1 MAAGRLVGPTGWIG
15 TFWGLVLSCLAGMAA
30 AQGSAPRPNVI
41 YIVADDLGYADVGY
55 RGSPIDTPALDELA
69 RTGAELTNFYVQP
82 ICTPTRAA
90 LMTGRY
96 PQRYGLQTGVIP
108 GAGGYGVPLD
118 EYMLPQ
124 MLRDAGYR
132 TAMVGKWHLGH
143 ADAAYW
149 PAQRGFDRFYG
160 ATVGEIDHFT
170 HESHGVPDWYRDNT
184 PLKEEGYDNILFADE
199 AVRVIEAH
207 DPATPLFLYLAFTAP
222 HTPYQAPQSYLDRFA
237 DIADPNAR
245 AYAAMVSVVDDGVAR
260 VVAALEAK
268 GMRDD
273 TLILFHSDNGGVV
286 NSLFAGDTKVEGG
299 LPASNAPLRDG
310 KGTLYDGGT
319 KDAALAHWPAG
330 VTPGRHDG
338 LIHVVDMVPT
348 LADLA
353 GASTAASKPLDGM
366 DVWPVIA
373 GGAASP
379 RSEIVYNVDPLMGA
393 VRQGDWK
400 LVWKAALPPAVE
412 LFNLAD
418 DPAETRNLAAELPDR
433 VAALQDRIVALAT
446 EMAPPL
452 LLMEAVR
459 LTFYAPPVSGDP
471 SVLFNQGD

>member
-1 MAAGRLVGPTGWIG
+1 MQLFCATRSWCPST
-15 TFWGLVLSCLAGMAA
+15 TFWRWCG
-30 AQGSAPRPNVI
+30 
-41 YIVADDLGYADVGY
+41 
-55 RGSPIDTPALDELA
+55 
-69 RTGAELTNFYVQP
+69 
-82 ICTPTRAA
+82 
-90 LMTGRY
+90 
-96 PQRYGLQTGVIP
+96 
-108 GAGGYGVPLD
+108 
-118 EYMLPQ
+118 
-124 MLRDAGYR
+124 
-132 TAMVGKWHLGH
+132 
-143 ADAAYW
+143 
-149 PAQRGFDRFYG
+149 
-160 ATVGEIDHFT
+160 
-170 HESHGVPDWYRDNT
+170 
-184 PLKEEGYDNILFADE
+184 
-199 AVRVIEAH
+199 
-207 DPATPLFLYLAFTAP
+207 
-222 HTPYQAPQSYLDRFA
+222 
-237 DIADPNAR
+237 
-245 AYAAMVSVVDDGVAR
+245 
-260 VVAALEAK
+260 
-268 GMRDD
+268 
-273 TLILFHSDNGGVV
+273 

-299 LPASNAPLRDG
+299 LPASNAPLRDD

-338 LIHVVDMVPT
+338 LIHVVDMFPT

-459 LTFYAPPVSGDP
+459 LTFCAPPVSGDP

>member
-1 MAAGRLVGPTGWIG
+1 MAAGSGTGPAGWIG
-15 TFWGLVLSCLAGMAA
+15 ALLGLVLACLAGRAA
-30 AQGSAPRPNVI
+30 AQDGAPRPNI
-41 YIVADDLGYADVGY
+41 LYIVADDLGYADVGY
-55 RGSPIDTPALDELA
+55 RGSPIDTPALDALA

-82 ICTPTRAA
+82 MCTPTRAA

-96 PQRYGLQTGVIP
+96 PLRYGLQTGVIP
-108 GAGGYGVPLD
+108 GAGTYGVPLD

-124 MLRDAGYR
+124 MLRDAGCR

-149 PAQRGFDRFYG
+149 PVQRGFDRFYG
-160 ATVGEIDHFT
+160 AAVGEIDHFT
-170 HESHGVPDWYRDNT
+170 HTSHGVPDWYRDNA
-184 PLKEEGYDNILFADE
+184 PLEEEGYDNILFADE

-207 DPATPLFLYLAFTAP
+207 DPAAPLFLYLAFTAP
-222 HTPYQAPQSYLDRFA
+222 HTPYQAPQEYLDRFA

-245 AYAAMVSVVDDGVAR
+245 AYAAMVVDEGVAR
-260 VVAALEAK
+260 VVAALDAR
-268 GMRDD
+268 GMREN

-319 KDAALAHWPAG
+319 KVAALANWPAG

-338 LIHVVDMVPT
+338 LIHVVDMFPT

-353 GASTAASKPLDGM
+353 GGSTAASKPLDGM

-373 GGAASP
+373 RGAASP

-400 LVWKAALPPAVE
+400 LVWKAALPPAIE

-418 DPAETRNLAAELPDR
+418 DPTETRNLAAELPDR
-433 VAALQDRIVALAT
+433 VAALQARIVALAT

-452 LLMEAVR
+452 LLMEAIR
-459 LTFYAPPVSGDP
+459 LTFYAPPISGDP

>member
-1 MAAGRLVGPTGWIG
+1 MQLFCATRSWCPST
-15 TFWGLVLSCLAGMAA
+15 TFWRWCG
-30 AQGSAPRPNVI
+30 
-41 YIVADDLGYADVGY
+41 
-55 RGSPIDTPALDELA
+55 
-69 RTGAELTNFYVQP
+69 NF
-82 ICTPTRAA
+82 
-90 LMTGRY
+90 
-96 PQRYGLQTGVIP
+96 
-108 GAGGYGVPLD
+108 
-118 EYMLPQ
+118 
-124 MLRDAGYR
+124 
-132 TAMVGKWHLGH
+132 
-143 ADAAYW
+143 
-149 PAQRGFDRFYG
+149 
-160 ATVGEIDHFT
+160 
-170 HESHGVPDWYRDNT
+170 
-184 PLKEEGYDNILFADE
+184 
-199 AVRVIEAH
+199 
-207 DPATPLFLYLAFTAP
+207 
-222 HTPYQAPQSYLDRFA
+222 
-237 DIADPNAR
+237 
-245 AYAAMVSVVDDGVAR
+245 
-260 VVAALEAK
+260 
-268 GMRDD
+268 
-273 TLILFHSDNGGVV
+273 
-286 NSLFAGDTKVEGG
+286 LFAGDTKVEGG

-319 KDAALAHWPAG
+319 KVAALANWPAG

-338 LIHVVDMVPT
+338 LIHVVDMFPT

-452 LLMEAVR
+452 LLIEAVR
-459 LTFYAPPVSGDP
+459 LTFYAPLVSGDP